1 MPMDLSI
8 DSGRAA
14 ERSPLMAGYA
24 QSSGTIG
31 AELFSVALIGP
42 DPASR
47 KSVAEAVESF
57 RSGLVRLFDSYPS
70 IDELPRIIREKY
82 DVVIV
87 ELDSNPEFAL
97 ELIENICAE
106 TTATVMVY
114 SSRTDPEL
122 LLRSMRA
129 GAREFLSC
137 PVSTQTIAEALV
149 RASVRRP
156 VSAPVKT
163 AEGQL
168 FLFVGAKGGCG
179 TSTLAANFAVSLA
192 HESGRKTALLD
203 LNVPLGTTA
212 IDLGLSTTLSA
223 LDALMNLDRLD
234 ASFLDTLMAKHSSGL
249 SVLAA
254 PDECTSFDLLEDSV
268 ERLLRVVRGEFDY
281 VVVDAGVGYSPAAR
295 ALLRSATKVYLVLQV
310 SLPELRN
317 ANRLVRD
324 SLQPAADQLEI
335 VLNRFHPRSVELD
348 EAAINKALT
357 VAPKWKVPNDYAGAR
372 KAQNSASP
380 LVLAA
385 SPVSTVVRSMA
396 RNAAGLDNGD
406 NKKRKFSLFGS
417 SK

>member
-1 MPMDLSI
+1 MPMDLQVESKRAE
-8 DSGRAA
+8 GRSA
-14 ERSPLMAGYA
+14 LMAGYA
-24 QSSGTIG
+24 QGSGTIG
-31 AELFSVALIGP
+31 ADLFSVALIGP
-42 DPASR
+42 DANSR
-47 KSVAEAVESF
+47 KSVADAVECF
-57 RSGLVRLFDSYPS
+57 RSGIVRTFETYPS
-70 IDELPRIIREKY
+70 LDELPRIIRERY

-106 TTATVMVY
+106 TSATVMVY
-114 SSRTDPEL
+114 SNRTDPEL

-137 PVSTQTIAEALV
+137 PISTQTIAEALV

-156 VSAPVKT
+156 IVTPVKA

-192 HESGRKTALLD
+192 HESGRRTALLD

-212 IDLGLSTTLSA
+212 IDLGLATTLSA

-254 PDECTSFDLLEDSV
+254 PDECTSFDLLEESV
-268 ERLLRVVRGEFDY
+268 ERLLRVVREQFDY

-295 ALLRSATKVYLVLQV
+295 ALLRSATKIYLVLQV

-324 SLQPAADQLEI
+324 ALQPAGDQLEI

-357 VAPKWKVPNDYAGAR
+357 VPARWKVPNDYVGAR

-380 LVLAA
+380 LVLAS
-385 SPVSTVVRSMA
+385 SPVSTVVRTMA
-396 RNAAGLDNGD
+396 RHAAGLDQGES
-406 NKKRKFSLFGS
+406 KKRKFSLFGS
-417 SK
+417 K